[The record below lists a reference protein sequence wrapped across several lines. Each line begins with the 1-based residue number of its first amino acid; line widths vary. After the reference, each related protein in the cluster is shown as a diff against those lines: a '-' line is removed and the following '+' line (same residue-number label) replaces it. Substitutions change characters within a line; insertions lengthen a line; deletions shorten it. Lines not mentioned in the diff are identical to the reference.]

1 MRCISRCAN
10 SNWRALPSTG
20 LSWATTSSRS
30 APLSSL
36 SLSSFTS
43 GECFR
48 FLFFKIYVVYFCFC
62 LSLRLNPFLDYLSF
76 ESSFWN
82 LCSKKSVVHFDII
95 NSSTESYCL
104 VQPWAFLLTSLK
116 AIFQSTNFFWLK
128 KTFKHFKTQ
137 HERLQDEGWPC
148 RDFRIRYSV

>member
-20 LSWATTSSRS
+20 QSWATTSSRS

-48 FLFFKIYVVYFCFC
+48 FLYFKIYVDGV
-62 LSLRLNPFLDYLSF
+62 LKNSLLAFNDITI
-76 ESSFWN
+76 N
-82 LCSKKSVVHFDII
+82 GFDLGGITGY
-95 NSSTESYCL
+95 S
-104 VQPWAFLLTSLK
+104 
-116 AIFQSTNFFWLK
+116 NFFNGSISAMRIYNRAITSEEVALIYD
-128 KTFKHFKTQ
+128 F
-137 HERLQDEGWPC
+137 ERN
-148 RDFRIRYSV
+148 